1 MDIIELKE
9 MNESGR
15 IKAFLDAAYR
25 ADYEAISDNLAHGL
39 SVDIMD
45 DDNTTALQIASA
57 QGNLAMM
64 QILLNRGASVDK
76 CNHCGFTPLLH
87 AARNGKV
94 QAIELLIRHGANPF
108 RTTFYGTTALSLAS
122 SRGHLNV
129 LVMLREYASE
139 TRRRAPTPLIA
150 AIATKQYQIVI
161 HLEFAGFIRHPC
173 CDVFYELDV
182 FHVAEQLMDLKM
194 IALLHDLD
202 LQLLNQPAVYCITS
216 RTFTNRES
224 QVEIP
229 RKTAD
234 IRCLIRDHKVALV
247 DYIMNLNDYA
257 ELPTGTTPLMYAAIV
272 GSISMVS
279 EANFFYELF
288 EHIQKKKDEKKYEA
302 KKFEK
307 LGLKKEWIYAVPSE
321 SEIQVQILL
330 QHNCNINASCYGFT
344 PIMIA
349 IVCGNDALT
358 QYLVK
363 KGASQ
368 STNGCQ
374 FSLFELASNSD
385 GISSS
390 TIQMLLK
397 GSGHKMRL
405 IKRMTETLQK
415 ISRIRGKS
423 QSMCHQPIKL
433 VIGASQ
439 QSFLQ
444 KVVQNMGLKSN
455 WVPKE
460 LFSALAWPDSPCT
473 CFEVGGTPNG
483 FKTSPKPVLE
493 ERIMVNTDEQEQC
506 RCLMNDC
513 CLSKRTTKDGSLAQ
527 PSNFH
532 TTPSLVNT
540 NYLNIRQQ
548 QCNSISKLQSILF
561 HFGSGSPKNYS
572 MTSSS
577 SSNLSTILKTDGCQ
591 DSEVPMIES
600 ISELCSTY
608 KYEKKYW
615 DLLNRRCSP
624 DMCQKL
630 EEQEIDY
637 ETFLLLT
644 RTEFIS
650 LGINR
655 SDAAILSTI
664 QKILKEE
671 LSKI

>member
-9 MNESGR
+9 TNESGR

-39 SVDIMD
+39 SADIMD

-173 CDVFYELDV
+173 CDVFYELDA

-272 GSISMVS
+272 GSISMV
-279 EANFFYELF
+279 
-288 EHIQKKKDEKKYEA
+288 
-302 KKFEK
+302 
-307 LGLKKEWIYAVPSE
+307 
-321 SEIQVQILL
+321 QILL
-330 QHNCNINASCYGFT
+330 QHNCNINASYYGFT

-405 IKRMTETLQK
+405 IKRMAATLQK

-444 KVVQNMGLKSN
+444 KVVQNMGMKSN

-473 CFEVGGTPNG
+473 CFEVSGTPNG
-483 FKTSPKPVLE
+483 FKTNPKPVLE

-513 CLSKRTTKDGSLAQ
+513 CLRKRTTKDGSLAQ
-527 PSNFH
+527 SSNFH

-540 NYLNIRQQ
+540 NYLHIRQQ

-577 SSNLSTILKTDGCQ
+577 SSNLSMILKTDGCQ

-608 KYEKKYW
+608 KYENKYW

-644 RTEFIS
+644 RAEFIS

>member
-272 GSISMVS
+272 GSISM
-279 EANFFYELF
+279 
-288 EHIQKKKDEKKYEA
+288 
-302 KKFEK
+302 
-307 LGLKKEWIYAVPSE
+307 
-321 SEIQVQILL
+321 VQILL